1 MTSMQKPSPQT
12 SGLGRSVAPSLVKD
26 SASDPAAAAFNE
38 VHQDLIDSTSP
49 GRGNSDWLSY
59 GDAKRIVTVSEDAG
73 PVVENQMRSV
83 LAESLRSGKV
93 GDNDLIL
100 GGKALKFLSEFT
112 GVDPALYLA
121 VASDKAKKAQ
131 VASMKARGLANQ
143 SSSYEAAG
151 ATKTETTNKASPWSG
166 VLSAFGRGLRQL
178 ASRASEAPAG
188 APTLKNVDD
197 ANAYASSRLELF
209 GKDLGADS
217 ADLGKMSISLS
228 RSMFTPDAFE
238 NQAQLHQSIDAAAA
252 FAARL
257 AKDTNGNAPLSVVL
271 TPRGHLE
278 RTAADDADTLFVP
291 VNDKHTELSL
301 RKGFD
306 DGDFIRADNRFNPF
320 SHIAAGKKRL
330 LWRLAGNPAGELR
343 TKMRRV
349 IGQSA
354 GELTSSIG
362 NLLSAYKDGNV
373 DDSGLKD
380 QAKSI
385 VGRFVSPNAS
395 AASGDIGAQEKAQSK
410 IEDNDPAGV
419 VKLLSAWAD
428 AANDDTTQQEVAD
441 FAAAKGGARIVDN
454 RRTFG
459 LVNVDTY
466 DAISVAPSG
475 VLDRHGAG
483 AIGEVE
489 LNGTRVGLVN
499 VSSTDVVSVVPD
511 LARMLMG
518 GVSLE
523 KAGL

>member
-1 MTSMQKPSPQT
+1 MTSMQKPSVDAHRRPAT
-12 SGLGRSVAPSLVKD
+12 SLDTHTGSSPG
-26 SASDPAAAAFNE
+26 AFNE
-38 VHQDLIDSTSP
+38 IRQDLIDSTSP
-49 GRGNSDWLSY
+49 GRGNSDWLSF
-59 GDAKRIVTVSEDAG
+59 GDAKRIVTIAEDAG
-73 PVVENQMRSV
+73 PVVENQMREV
-83 LAESLRSGKV
+83 LAESLRTGKV

-100 GGKALKFLSEFT
+100 GGKALKFLSDFT
-112 GVDPALYLA
+112 GVDPSLYLA

-143 SSSYEAAG
+143 TSSYEIGTAAPA
-151 ATKTETTNKASPWSG
+151 ATAKPNAWSG

-178 ASRASEAPAG
+178 ASRATEAPAG

-197 ANAYASSRLELF
+197 ANAYAASRLNVF
-209 GKDLGADS
+209 AKDVGAGEGHLENVS
-217 ADLGKMSISLS
+217 VTLS
-228 RSMFTPDAFE
+228 RSMFSADAFE
-238 NQAQLHQSIDAAAA
+238 NQTQLHQAIDAATA

-257 AKDTNGNAPLSVVL
+257 AKDTGGAAPLSVVL
-271 TPRGHLE
+271 TPRGRLE
-278 RTAADDADTLFVP
+278 RTAADEADTLFVP
-291 VNDKHTELSL
+291 VDAKHDELSL

-306 DGDFIRADNRFNPF
+306 NGDFIRPDNRFNPF
-320 SHIAAGKKRL
+320 AHIEAGKKRL
-330 LWRLAGNPAGELR
+330 LWRMVGNPAGELR

-354 GELTSSIG
+354 GELGASVG
-362 NLLSAYKDGNV
+362 ALLNAYQSGHL
-373 DDSGLKD
+373 DDAALKT

-385 VGRFVSPNAS
+385 VDRFVSPNAS
-395 AASGDIGAQEKAQSK
+395 ASSGDIGAQEKARTEIEKQS
-410 IEDNDPAGV
+410 PSGV
-419 VKLLSAWAD
+419 VRLLSAWAD
-428 AANDDTTQQEVAD
+428 AANDDALQQEVAD

-466 DAISVAPSG
+466 DAISVAPAG

-511 LARMLMG
+511 LARMLVG